1 MVLLSSLWESRAS
14 SDSDR
19 YDAFVVPFLDTLFTE
34 YPVLGLPPDA
44 PSPELGVLIDGW
56 NGEVL
61 VGERFKRT
69 YRQADSSKTIRME
82 FRGS

>member
-1 MVLLSSLWESRAS
+1 MVLLGSLWENHD
-14 SDSDR
+14 SDSER

-44 PSPELGVLIDGW
+44 PSPELGVLVDGW
-56 NGEVL
+56 NVEVQ

-69 YRQADSSKTIRME
+69 NRQGDSTKTIRME
-82 FRGS
+82 FRSS